1 MSIVNLFLS
10 FRGRIG
16 RPQFWLGFILIIVV
30 QTVIEVVLGVPLSTD
45 PTGWRLRIIAFII
58 GLVFMYPMMAIAVK
72 RMRDRRDRLS
82 YIWLLVAAYVI
93 ALLGDLTGY
102 FDQNAQPNI
111 VTWAVLLVVSIV
123 LLGFLID
130 LGFRRGR
137 TAS

>member
-1 MSIVNLFLS
+1 
-10 FRGRIG
+10 
-16 RPQFWLGFILIIVV
+16 
-30 QTVIEVVLGVPLSTD
+30 VPLSTD

-82 YIWLLVAAYVI
+82 YIWLLVAAYII

-102 FDQNAQPNI
+102 VDPNAPQNI

-137 TAS
+137 AAS

>member
-1 MSIVNLFLS
+1 MNIINLFFS

-16 RPQFWLGFILIIVV
+16 RLRFWLGLILIIVV
-30 QTVIEVVLGVPLSTD
+30 QTVIEAGLGVPLSTD
-45 PTGWRLRIIAFII
+45 PIGWRPRIIAFII

-102 FDQNAQPNI
+102 FDQNAQRNI
-111 VTWAVLLVVSIV
+111 VIWAVLLVVSIV
-123 LLGFLID
+123 FLGFLID

-137 TAS
+137 AAS